1 MSKKHEDKKL
11 GMVPRAVAL
20 ALSLV
25 ITGILAGGFA
35 SATDR
40 LPIHQG
46 TVTVE
51 NILE

>member
-1 MSKKHEDKKL
+1 MSKNHENTKL

-20 ALSLV
+20 AVSLV
-25 ITGILAGGFA
+25 ITGIVAAGFA

-40 LPIHQG
+40 MPIRHG

-51 NILE
+51 NIIE